1 LFFSKRKKKGI
12 QIYLPKTSLD
22 TEIVTATSSEMN
34 VILPGKTDAD
44 DPIELPIPEQFKT
57 TVKNN
62 KLHTGKQK
70 RPFIFLFLTLFL
82 QSR

>member
-1 LFFSKRKKKGI
+1 
-12 QIYLPKTSLD
+12 
-22 TEIVTATSSEMN
+22 MN